1 MADQTAAAVEVRS
14 IHNAL
19 LLWHVN
25 KSKEITCTKTF
36 FYFKTNKKNTMFC
49 PLQEGII
56 SN

>member
-36 FYFKTNKKNTMFC
+36 FYFKKTKKTQC
-49 PLQEGII
+49 SALSRKE
-56 SN
+56 